1 MFRNKGSVYLC
12 VSMFVAI
19 VLVSGCQPTVPA
31 KDIATSSIYPI
42 MLLESTGDGTT
53 SVSVELFVGGSNGT
67 RISLDGEDKLVAT
80 FNNQSQ
86 QLEAKKNLLG
96 VVSYVTRLDFDVPGT
111 QITLTLER
119 SDQTSDI
126 VSNVEIPEGIKILE
140 PVPGANFTHQDDI
153 TIVWEPSG
161 DMNITIERV
170 CEGGQPIQLTG
181 NYVSNS
187 NNLRD
192 PNSWTYSISSL
203 LGNDPNQNATC
214 VLTMTLVRSVLG
226 TLANEYI
233 GGEISA
239 QRDVSVSVN
248 IIP

>member
-1 MFRNKGSVYLC
+1 M
-12 VSMFVAI
+12 
-19 VLVSGCQPTVPA
+19 
-31 KDIATSSIYPI
+31 
-42 MLLESTGDGTT
+42 
-53 SVSVELFVGGSNGT
+53 
-67 RISLDGEDKLVAT
+67 
-80 FNNQSQ
+80 
-86 QLEAKKNLLG
+86 LG